1 MSSSASFHSQPL
13 SRPEIVC
20 SGGGGRPLALPAPP
34 PPAGILARRRRG
46 RGEGGGPP
54 RACPLVA
61 APRAG
66 RRHGPPDPRPPAAQ
80 NAPPAAHVARQL
92 PLQHVARR
100 CARCRRPRA
109 PPGPPPPVG
118 CRHPGGAGPQP
129 AAPGHLQS
137 GEAAGL
143 ARFRRRFVVSRG
155 RSPLGAKALRLFVPQ
170 FTQSGLEGFAAVY
183 LHTPSLPPLRAFW
196 PLRRL

>member
-1 MSSSASFHSQPL
+1 MP
-13 SRPEIVC
+13 C
-20 SGGGGRPLALPAPP
+20 PP
-34 PPAGILARRRRG
+34 PLRPRGSSRGAAGGVEKAAARPAHAHWWPRQG
-46 RGEGGGPP
+46 RGD
-54 RACPLVA
+54 VTD
-61 APRAG
+61 
-66 RRHGPPDPRPPAAQ
+66 PPDPRPPAAQ

-92 PLQHVARR
+92 PPQHVARR

-143 ARFRRRFVVSRG
+143 ARFRRRFVLSRG